1 MSSLTNNSPFSLDE
15 INLRKKLVFADGT
28 IQSTAYTGAVGGP
41 TLAEVLADS
50 NDATLLSIDNLSSLE
65 INAIP
70 VVSLSAGAVTVVP
83 LLDVTS
89 IRYPDASVQTS
100 APRFIET
107 VQSAASVP
115 LADDTTYTVLTS
127 TALPVGSF
135 IVSGYIRNTATVASA
150 TGVQLSFT
158 LTDGVDI
165 YPVGFS
171 ALGTQTVAQ
180 TAPSYPVNGVFR
192 CSVAGNAFQLTQF
205 VSFAGGIYTRTAA
218 YINIYY
224 LGP

>member
-1 MSSLTNNSPFSLDE
+1 MSSLTNTVPFSLDE
-15 INLRKKLVFADGT
+15 INLRKKLVFPDGT
-28 IQSTAYTGAVGGP
+28 IQSTAYTGAVGGA
-41 TLAEVLADS
+41 TLAEVLADG
-50 NDATLLSIDNLSSLE
+50 NDATLLSINNLASLE

-70 VVSLSAGAVTVVP
+70 VVSLSAGEVTVVP

-89 IRYPDASVQTS
+89 IRYPDASDQTS

-107 VQSAASVP
+107 VQSAATVA
-115 LADDTTYTVLTS
+115 LTTDTSYTVLTTS
-127 TALPVGSF
+127 ALPVGSYS
-135 IVSGYIRNTATVASA
+135 ISGYIRNTASVAQVTA
-150 TGVQLSFT
+150 VQLSFT
-158 LTDGVDI
+158 LNDGVDI

-171 ALGTQTVAQ
+171 TLGTQN
-180 TAPSYPVNGVFR
+180 VNQVVPYFPIDGVFR